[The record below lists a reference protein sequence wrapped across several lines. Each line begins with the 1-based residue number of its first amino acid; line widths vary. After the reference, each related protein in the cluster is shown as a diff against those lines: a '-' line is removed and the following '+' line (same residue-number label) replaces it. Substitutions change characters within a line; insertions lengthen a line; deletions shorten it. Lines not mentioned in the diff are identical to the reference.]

1 MFVDVRNCSNVV
13 ESKKAKKGYAMKTYE
28 GTTMLI
34 PADNVPGPEQGHWTY
49 DSYAALPDD
58 GKRYEILDG
67 VLYMAPAPNDVHQEI
82 VALIIFYLIPYV
94 KLAGRGR
101 VLAAPID
108 VVLESG
114 SVVQPDVLV
123 LLEEGAT
130 RQKPAQTIRP
140 PDLAIEVV
148 SPGTARHD
156 RLRKYNAYARAGV
169 KEYWIVEPTRRTV
182 EVFVLED
189 EEYHALGVFSG
200 EQTLPSVIVPDFS
213 VPVEQFFV

>member
-1 MFVDVRNCSNVV
+1 MCGIIATVE
-13 ESKKAKKGYAMKTYE
+13 ESKRAKKGYEMKTYE
-28 GTTMLI
+28 GTIMLT

-49 DSYAALPDD
+49 DSYTALPDD
-58 GKRYEILDG
+58 GKRYEIING

-82 VALIIFYLIPYV
+82 VALIIFYLILYV

-108 VVLESG
+108 VILDTG

-123 LLEEGAT
+123 LLEDGAT
-130 RQKPAQTIRP
+130 KQKPSQTIRP
-140 PDLAIEVV
+140 PDLAIEVA
-148 SPGTARHD
+148 SPGTAHYD
-156 RLRKYNAYARAGV
+156 RLKKYNAYARAGV

-182 EVFVLED
+182 EVFILED

-200 EQTLPSVIVPDFS
+200 RQTLPSRIVPDFS
-213 VPVEQFFV
+213 VHVEQFFV